1 MLLLR
6 RAVDRC
12 ALDRQPATPQPPGLM
27 IPEVLGR
34 LAIWLMQA
42 DVGLGLAVLVGLSM
56 SVSHLFALVANRLT
70 PRQIAVQLV
79 LDGLVLALALLLG
92 ILFNILMIKALTGA
106 VLHPSELLD
115 KLGAA
120 LREQVYDAPGIIIGR
135 GGCVVMVVAVR
146 ALRVRGGVS
155 GFRVDPSV
163 ERRADGEN
171 CEHQHQGRAE
181 RRGEAGGERERAWC
195 WASHDGAEVRLR
207 SGE

>member
-1 MLLLR
+1 
-6 RAVDRC
+6 
-12 ALDRQPATPQPPGLM
+12 M

-120 LREQVYDAPGIIIGR
+120 LIPGLFYCFVAAPYISDLIATVIWFLIHLNVVTLLHARLDLPYDEALMMATPGFVVALLLVMALFHQGWQASYRRLASELLPDAP
-135 GGCVVMVVAVR
+135 V
-146 ALRVRGGVS
+146 
-155 GFRVDPSV
+155 
-163 ERRADGEN
+163 
-171 CEHQHQGRAE
+171 
-181 RRGEAGGERERAWC
+181 
-195 WASHDGAEVRLR
+195 
-207 SGE
+207 